1 LALQVHRITVIQ
13 LKLLGNV
20 DLTTDEGAVSDAPL
34 RRSKRMALLA
44 YLAAA
49 RPRGFHRRDKLAA
62 LFWPELPTDRA
73 RAALRTTL
81 TRLRDDHGTDLILG
95 RGADEIAIDAS
106 RLDCDVVEFD
116 AALAAGRFADAAAL
130 YRGPFLDG
138 MHVEGTGDE
147 LEEWISVERSRLRD
161 AVLRALSALSG
172 AAERRG
178 DLGAALTAAQQA
190 LDISGNDEIAARRVI
205 ALMIASGNRGG
216 AMRVYDA
223 LVRRLR
229 SDFDVEPAAETQ
241 ALVAPLRERRA
252 VPSDTRATPVAATDA
267 GRIAD
272 RYRTP
277 GSPTAVPRRRR
288 AYLMP
293 ALALVVLAAG
303 VGWIMTRG
311 NDAKNSAIL
320 PGFMWKSVTPSGRAP
335 SGNFGSRAVLDSTGD
350 AMLMFGGVQDVDRQR
365 LVPLGEAYW
374 RLRGFGE
381 GSGASWTRIMTEPGP
396 HPAPRWIFGISS
408 DAAHDRVIVHAGAL
422 GFTSPCAN
430 DTWVLHHASGIGHVP
445 AWQRVRVR
453 GAAPPGRASFQQ
465 VFDASRR
472 RLIVF
477 AGNDCVYPNFHDT
490 WVLAFDDSTLASGM
504 WTQLAPDSSAG
515 IPQRR
520 DAYAA
525 TYDTS
530 SGRMFVFGGRASAL
544 ATDELWA
551 LDHADGESGAP
562 AWHPIHCTGDAPVIV
577 DPAGTFDVS
586 TDSWTLFGGMDAN
599 GQVTRSVWRVYGLAK
614 DIPHCRWEL
623 LVVAEPTPAA
633 RSGASAGLLRGSR
646 SMVVFGGEFK
656 GTPLADA
663 WVLRAVRK

>member
-1 LALQVHRITVIQ
+1 VIQ

-20 DLTTDEGAVSDAPL
+20 DLTTDGGAVSDAPL

-44 YLAAA
+44 YLTAA

-95 RGADEIAIDAS
+95 RGADEIAIDAT
-106 RLDCDVVEFD
+106 RLHCDVVEFD
-116 AALAAGRFADAAAL
+116 DALAAGRFEDAAPL

-138 MHVEGTGDE
+138 LHVEGTGDE

-172 AAERRG
+172 AAEQRG

-241 ALVAPLRERRA
+241 ALVAPLRERRVA
-252 VPSDTRATPVAATDA
+252 PSDMRGPSAPASEAARLA
-267 GRIAD
+267 ERH
-272 RYRTP
+272 RTP
-277 GSPTAVPRRRR
+277 GSATAVPRRRR
-288 AYLMP
+288 SYLVP
-293 ALALVVLAAG
+293 ALALVVLAGA
-303 VGWIMTRG
+303 GWIATRG
-311 NDAKNSAIL
+311 NPTKVAAPL
-320 PGFMWKSVTPSGRAP
+320 PSVMWKAVTPSGRAP
-335 SGNFGSRAVLDSTGD
+335 SGSFGSRAVLDSTGD
-350 AMLMFGGVQDVDRQR
+350 AMLVFGGVQDIDRKR

-374 RLRGFGE
+374 RMRGFGE
-381 GSGASWTRIMTEPGP
+381 GSGASWTRITTEPGL
-396 HPAPRWIFGISS
+396 HPAPRWIFGLSS
-408 DAAHDRVIVHAGAL
+408 DTAHDRVIVHGGAL

-430 DTWVLHHASGIGHVP
+430 DTWVLNHASGIGHVP
-445 AWQRVRVR
+445 SWQRVRVR
-453 GAAPPGRASFQQ
+453 GATPPGRASFQQ
-465 VFDASRR
+465 EFDASRR

-477 AGNDCVYPNFHDT
+477 AGNDCIYPNFHDT
-490 WVLAFDDSTLASGM
+490 WVLAFDDSTLASGI

-525 TYDTS
+525 TYDTAS
-530 SGRMFVFGGRASAL
+530 ARLFIFGGRASAL

-551 LDHADGESGAP
+551 LDHADGVSGVP

-577 DPAGTFDVS
+577 DPAGAFDLGD
-586 TDSWTLFGGMDAN
+586 DSWTMFGGMDAN
-599 GQVTRSVWRVYGLAK
+599 GQVSRSVWRVHGLAK
-614 DIPHCRWEL
+614 DIPHCRWEQ

-633 RSGASAGLLRGSR
+633 RSGASAGLLRASR

-663 WVLRAVRK
+663 WVLRGVRK